1 MWVAKEGPTPAV
13 VRLTACQ
20 IQVCLSSLVR
30 KTAAKA
36 YEEGSSCV

>member
-1 MWVAKEGPTPAV
+1 VGGERGTHAGCRATH
-13 VRLTACQ
+13 
-20 IQVCLSSLVR
+20 CLSNTGLSPSLVR